1 MTKVIAIVNQKGG
14 TGKTTTTVNLGC
26 ALAKLD
32 KKVLL
37 VDLDAQGN
45 LSYSLG
51 ILDINQ
57 SMGEV
62 LLGGKSLNEILLD
75 REGLR
80 VAPSQIDLADV
91 EINIAGKLARESIL
105 KKAISKV
112 DGFDYILID
121 CPPSLSL
128 LTVNA
133 LNAADNVVIP
143 LQMEVLSLQGLDQI
157 IKTIDQVKDV
167 LNSKL
172 EILGLL
178 PVMVDKRRKLSA
190 EIFEHIE
197 GNYDFKIFESQ
208 IRTNVRASE
217 APSFGKSLIS
227 YSPGSNGAKD
237 YMAFAQEFID
247 TAERKR
253 KN

>member
-26 ALAKLD
+26 ALAKLG

-51 ILDINQ
+51 ILDVSQ
-57 SMGEV
+57 SMGQV
-62 LLGGKSLNEILLD
+62 LLGDKVLSDILLE

-80 VAPSQIDLADV
+80 VAPATIDLADV
-91 EINIAGKLARESIL
+91 EINIAGALARESIL

-112 DGFDYILID
+112 KGIDYLLID

-128 LTVNA
+128 LTINA
-133 LNAADNVVIP
+133 LNAADEVIIP

-157 IKTIDQVKDV
+157 ITTINQIKGV
-167 LNSKL
+167 LNPNLK
-172 EILGLL
+172 ILGLL
-178 PVMVDKRRKLSA
+178 PVMVDKRRKLSQ
-190 EIFEHIE
+190 EIFDHIE
-197 GNYDFKIFESQ
+197 ENYKFKIFKSR

-227 YSPGSNGAKD
+227 YAPTSNGAKD
-237 YMAFAQEFID
+237 YISFASEFV
-247 TAERKR
+247 ELVESK
-253 KN
+253 K